1 MGIVHNTVWDAAR
14 GELRPG
20 FAKLIYIGGVF
31 RGAWEV
37 PTEDSTRLRLFGHA
51 LHQGYTRHPR
61 TLQGIRSG
69 WLQRSFNT
77 AFDGVVARAVA
88 LTSWVSNVACTR
100 QASCGWRRLR
110 RRLHDVRLQV
120 MLGVDDSASN
130 SLSRTRRSRVRFPM
144 AASVSEPA
152 ASALIACTTSASVAS
167 RSFPFSPRTT
177 TAVRKTMRL
186 FPSLNACALAS
197 PSA

>member
-88 LTSWVSNVACTR
+88 LTDQMPNVRCTN
-100 QASCGWRRLR
+100 QG
-110 RRLHDVRLQV
+110 
-120 MLGVDDSASN
+120 
-130 SLSRTRRSRVRFPM
+130 
-144 AASVSEPA
+144 AAEA
-152 ASALIACTTSASVAS
+152 
-167 RSFPFSPRTT
+167 R
-177 TAVRKTMRL
+177 
-186 FPSLNACALAS
+186 CARYL
-197 PSA
+197 